1 MLTKLMQ
8 INSTQEGIIE
18 TQAGII
24 NELFLIVC
32 EYANLDEL
40 EGLEPLLT
48 SMKDAAERTEEC
60 RQ

>member
-8 INSTQEGIIE
+8 INSAQEGIIE

-32 EYANLDEL
+32 EHANLDGL

-48 SMKDAAERTEEC
+48 SMRDAAERTEEC
-60 RQ
+60 NK